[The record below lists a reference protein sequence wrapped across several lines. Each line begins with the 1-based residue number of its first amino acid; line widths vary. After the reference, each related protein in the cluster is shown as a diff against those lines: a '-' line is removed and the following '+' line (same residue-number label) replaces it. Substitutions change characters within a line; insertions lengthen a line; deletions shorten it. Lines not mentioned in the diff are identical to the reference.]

1 MRASP
6 SPIVRLKLIS
16 GSLFGILGIVM
27 FVRVLLIPV
36 PWNQKVTAL
45 ALPVVAIAF
54 GAFRLRSY
62 AIARRTAP

>member
-1 MRASP
+1 MRGSLPAL
-6 SPIVRLKLIS
+6 VRLKLIS

-27 FVRVLLIPV
+27 FVRVLLIAA